1 MPADCHIRTREIR
14 VARRRASVRQQ
25 PTTLAVVAHVSFA
38 KAIQRHTACPP
49 AEIAGDT
56 LRGVLETYFETHP
69 AARTYVLDER
79 GAVRKHVAVFVN
91 ETLVLDRERLSDRI
105 TPNDR
110 VTVFQ
115 ALSGGST

>member
-1 MPADCHIRTREIR
+1 
-14 VARRRASVRQQ
+14 
-25 PTTLAVVAHVSFA
+25 LAVVARVSFA
-38 KAIQRHTACPP
+38 KAIQRHAPCP
-49 AEIAGDT
+49 AADVAGDT
-56 LRGVLETYFETHP
+56 LRGVLDGYFEAHP

-91 ETLVLDRERLSDRI
+91 DTLVLDRELLSDPI
-105 TPNDR
+105 ADGDR